1 MNFTEHQVEQYEMFA
16 EIIKDFDY
24 VNDNMETKFL
34 IFLLNIES
42 LLPNSNIFNY
52 TLKTDNYKEEKFQ
65 LQVERENNYALIEQ
79 LTNDMEEIGNR
90 IKNSYSIIEN
100 VNHQLSKIDNDID
113 ESEWKVDIGGHEEL
127 TFNSIKQKLIIEKK
141 LNYGNI

>member
-100 VNHQLSKIDNDID
+100 VNH
-113 ESEWKVDIGGHEEL
+113 
-127 TFNSIKQKLIIEKK
+127 
-141 LNYGNI
+141 